1 MLTSDQE
8 WKEKLTPE
16 QYDVLRNKG
25 TERAF
30 TGKYHD
36 SKEKGMFHCAGCGAQ
51 LFDSNTKFD
60 SGSGW
65 PSFDSAIEGAVEFHD
80 DGTFGMQ
87 RTEVVCAT
95 CKGHLG
101 HVFNDGPRETTGK
114 RFCINSCAL
123 DLKKEEEG

>member
-1 MLTSDQE
+1 MTHFPNSDQE
-8 WKEKLTPE
+8 WKEKLTAE
-16 QYDVLRNKG
+16 QYDVLRNRG

-30 TGKYHD
+30 TGKYHA
-36 SKEKGMFHCAGCGAQ
+36 SKEKGLYRCAGCGTQ
-51 LFDSNTKFD
+51 LFSSDTKFD

-65 PSFDSAIEGAVEFHD
+65 PSFNRAIDGAVEFRD
-80 DGTFGMQ
+80 DSSFGMR

-101 HVFNDGPRETTGK
+101 HVFDDGPHETGK

-123 DLKKEEEG
+123 DLKKDD